1 MRTTL
6 TIDDELARL
15 LKQRALETG
24 RPFKEV
30 VNEALR
36 HGLEQTASAPA
47 RRPYQLKPI
56 ALGQPVRGINLD
68 KALRLAGS
76 LEDQELAQKLELR
89 K

>member
-36 HGLEQTASAPA
+36 TGLEQSATAPL
-47 RRPYQLKPI
+47 RRPYRLEPI
-56 ALGQPVRGINLD
+56 AMGQPARGIALD
-68 KALRLAGS
+68 KALQLAGR
-76 LEDQELAQKLELR
+76 LEDDELLSKLELR